1 MDIGKALIQLRKS
14 RGWSQ
19 KELAAELNITQ
30 KMVSDYETHKR
41 VPPVERLPDF
51 AKMFGVSIDKL
62 LGVKPLIIE
71 REVRH
76 VHKNSRRAKINDLL
90 DKLTPVEERAIL
102 NHIRGLIAQRN
113 SGKD

>member
-1 MDIGKALIQLRKS
+1 MDIGNALIQLRKS

-51 AKMFGVSIDKL
+51 AKILGVSVDKL
-62 LGVKPLIIE
+62 LGVKPLTIE
-71 REVRH
+71 REVHH
-76 VHKNSRRAKINDLL
+76 VHKNSRRAKINELIDQL
-90 DKLTPVEERAIL
+90 KPVEERAIL

-113 SGKD
+113 NGKD